1 MNLPTINKTPLEFI
15 EKSTKAENTLNMSRF
30 IAEVKKLYRYEVFKP
45 MFDLVT
51 TLCIKGRLS
60 FSVYDRRFFEL
71 DEGNCRT
78 IEGGT
83 FNKALN
89 KIKSEKNYVIT
100 IKKISGDVI
109 VHELAHML
117 EQEGNFASL
126 QPFAEKISMDLQLQN
141 SNNVSLRAAVKQI
154 VVSETEKYPQA
165 HKISEWFARFFQL
178 VAGAK
183 EVAGFGAEYGYN
195 MQEVYYFFDNTV
207 KFLAGDFYS
216 TITSKIDIGI
226 ASKSK
231 EYIVPL
237 EEIKPKWTETKHNSI
252 HENPNKP
259 AWGRAVKSIKS
270 NPFG

>member
-1 MNLPTINKTPLEFI
+1 MNLPIINKTPLEII
-15 EKSTKAENTLNMSRF
+15 ELNTKAENSLNMTRF
-30 IAEVKKLYRYEVFKP
+30 MAEVKKLYQYEVFKH

-51 TLCIKGRLS
+51 TLCMKGRLS
-60 FSVYDRRFFEL
+60 FNVYDRRFFEL

-78 IEGGT
+78 IEGSS
-83 FNKALN
+83 FNKVLN

-100 IKKISGDVI
+100 IKKISADVI

-117 EQEGNFASL
+117 EGEGDFTSI
-126 QPFAEKISMDLQLQN
+126 QPFADKISLDLKIHN
-141 SNNVSLRAAVKQI
+141 SNNVSLRAAIKQI
-154 VVSETEKYPQA
+154 MVSEVENYPAA

-178 VAGAK
+178 VASAK
-183 EVAGFGAEYGYN
+183 EVAGFGAQYGYN
-195 MQEVYYFFDNTV
+195 MQEIYQFFDNTV
-207 KFLAGDFYS
+207 KFLAGDFYN
-216 TITSKIDIGI
+216 TINSKINFNI
-226 ASKSK
+226 ATKSK
-231 EYIVPL
+231 EYIKPL